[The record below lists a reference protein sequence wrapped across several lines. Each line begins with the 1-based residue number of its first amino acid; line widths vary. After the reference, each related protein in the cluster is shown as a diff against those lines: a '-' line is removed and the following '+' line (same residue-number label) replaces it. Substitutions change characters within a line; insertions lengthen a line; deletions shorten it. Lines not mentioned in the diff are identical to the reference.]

1 MLETIEKTEYKKGY
15 KKTKLGWIPENW
27 DILKFKEM
35 YNFLSTG
42 SNSRNELN
50 STGEYLYIHYGDIH
64 CKYKNIL
71 NCSKI
76 EIPHINKDKVRNL
89 PELKDKD
96 LIFVDASEDYEG
108 ITKCTEIKNVNNRKI
123 VSGLHTLLLRP
134 KKDISPGYGG
144 YIASNPI
151 VNKNIKKMANGWKV
165 YGISKDNLSKIFFV
179 LPGKKEQEKIVEI
192 LSAWD
197 DGIETLEKLIEQK
210 ELFHKALMKNLL
222 IGKIRLF
229 GFSKNSE
236 YKKTKFGSIPVDW
249 QVKPLK
255 LLFDKRMQKYS
266 GNTEYNIFTNSAA
279 KGVVL
284 QNEYFDRSIVTE
296 ENTSN
301 YYVVRED
308 DFMYNP
314 RISQNAPAGPINRN
328 KLGITGIASPIYT
341 IFKAKYDTI
350 VDFYEQ
356 YFNSNLWNNSM
367 FMVANQG
374 ARHDRLNI
382 TNNDF
387 MNMPLPYPPLKE
399 QEKIANVLI
408 ESYKEIQILNSKLE
422 KLKGQKKGLMQKLL
436 TGQIRVKG

>member
-1 MLETIEKTEYKKGY
+1 MTEVIEKTEYKKGY
-15 KKTKLGWIPENW
+15 KKTKLGWIPEDW
-27 DILKFKEM
+27 DIVHLDSICDVRDGTHDSPKYYNYGIPFLTSKNLTENGLDFYNVNYISEEDHKKFSERSKVE
-35 YNFLSTG
+35 N
-42 SNSRNELN
+42 
-50 STGEYLYIHYGDIH
+50 GDILFGMIGTIGNPTIVNTTINFSI
-64 CKYKNIL
+64 KNMALIKFFKDTKINNFYLL
-71 NCSKI
+71 NIIKSKI
-76 EIPHINKDKVRNL
+76 ISNQFSKTAN
-89 PELKDKD
+89 
-96 LIFVDASEDYEG
+96 EG
-108 ITKCTEIKNVNNRKI
+108 VQSFISLRKI
-123 VSGLHTLLLRP
+123 RKLLIP
-134 KKDISPGYGG
+134 
-144 YIASNPI
+144 
-151 VNKNIKKMANGWKV
+151 
-165 YGISKDNLSKIFFV
+165 
-179 LPGKKEQEKIVEI
+179 LPLKEEQEKIAEI

-197 DGIETLEKLIEQK
+197 EGIETLEKLIEQK
-210 ELFHKALMKNLL
+210 EIFHKALMKNLL

-236 YKKTKFGSIPVDW
+236 YKRTKLGSIPVDW
-249 QVKPLK
+249 QIKPLK

-266 GNTEYNIFTNSAA
+266 RDTEHNIFTNSAT

-301 YYVVRED
+301 YYVVGED

-328 KLGITGIASPIYT
+328 KLGITGIASPLYT
-341 IFKAKYDTI
+341 IFKAKHDTI

-356 YFNSNLWNNSM
+356 YFISNLWNNSM

-422 KLKGQKKGLMQKLL
+422 KLKEQKKGLMQKLL
-436 TGQIRVKG
+436 TGQIRVKV